1 MHLLVGNC
9 NKIDL
14 LFTDDNSVKGVL
26 LSYLTHNFKYYSVKA
41 PYKRF
46 AAAML
51 EITSQFRN
59 L

>member
-1 MHLLVGNC
+1 MHLLVDNC

-26 LSYLTHNFKYYSVKA
+26 LGYLSHNSKYYSVKA

-46 AAAML
+46 ATAML
-51 EITSQFRN
+51 EVTSQFRD